1 MRWEDEQFVKVYT
14 RDTVDWLALSYD
26 ARSLFLNLLRKVD
39 RAGILPLGRHGRRG
53 VAVLLNAMDL
63 WETRLSGALAELE
76 LDGCLRV
83 DGDSL
88 VIPNFTA
95 AQEARQTDRARKQ
108 AQRERDRQ
116 TAMGGLSVTARDAI
130 AQIERSASHEVTP
143 EVTRGHTASREVTLR
158 RDETRREETREDS
171 FSASRSAGAEAS
183 GEDAPTR
190 PPLVLEPSPS
200 DAPPEEPKKRE
211 RRLSAAEELYA
222 AIQRARRVR
231 CEDTAEPFVE
241 DRWDNARQNKNLGPV
256 AKGSAEE
263 RKRFEGAFGEFLADE
278 QWKPKGWPL
287 SLFMSG
293 AVRSRYEKQAL
304 DAEKG
309 EA

>member
-1 MRWEDEQFVKVYT
+1 MRFPWLQ
-14 RDTVDWLALSYD
+14 VDAD
-26 ARSLFLNLLRKVD
+26 FIAAH
-39 RAGILPLGRHGRRG
+39 AGDLGAHLGIGRREAIG
-53 VAVLLNAMDL
+53 LAVDL
-63 WETRLSGALAELE
+63 WTWALARAPDDAPP
-76 LDGCLRV
+76 DGVITGTGTVPARLLAGAVGWTGPEATLTDALVACGLAVRID
-83 DGDSL
+83 DGYRLTGFSRYKATWEKNRRRPGDR
-88 VIPNFTA
+88 PDRNRTGTA
-95 AQEARQTDRARKQ
+95 AKPERKTQT
-108 AQRERDRQ
+108 Q
-116 TAMGGLSVTARDAI
+116 T
-130 AQIERSASHEVTP
+130 QK
-143 EVTRGHTASREVTLR
+143 
-158 RDETRREETREDS
+158 DEDL
-171 FSASRSAGAEAS
+171 SASRSAGAEAPR
-183 GEDAPTR
+183 EDAPTR

-222 AIQRARRVR
+222 AIQRARRIR

-241 DRWDNARQNKNLGPV
+241 DRWDNARQNKLLGPV

-309 EA
+309 AA